1 MAAGTILIFG
11 THNIYNFSYANA
23 TSSELDD
30 SYKVSH
36 VKIEFEVFPINVK
49 IKKYININK
58 NNINK

>member
-1 MAAGTILIFG
+1 MAAGAILIFG
-11 THNIYNFSYANA
+11 THNIYNFSYANG

-36 VKIEFEVFPINVK
+36 VEIEFDVFPINVK

-58 NNINK
+58 ININR